1 MPLILILL
9 AFFSLLVKKTTHQL
23 KKHLLVLSGLGIIQK
38 KHTNFFTFHSPKRAM
53 VWDVMQRQSLLSGKM
68 NLKQQFL
75 KVLYVRID
83 FFKSFPMNY
92 LKKMIVH
99 TYLLQISY

>member
-38 KHTNFFTFHSPKRAM
+38 KHTNFLTFHSPKRAM

-83 FFKSFPMNY
+83 FSMSFPMNY